1 MVIAFIIWAILSFG
15 FIGYGIY
22 LMCSNREV
30 PVGFWA
36 NVKEP
41 PQVTDVKAYHMAL
54 GKLWCGY
61 GTVFLLLGLPFL
73 LCKQNSVG
81 FIITIL
87 GTCWASIGL
96 AIIYSIGILNKYQKK

>member
-1 MVIAFIIWAILSFG
+1 MIIAFVIWALVSCC
-15 FIGYGIY
+15 FIGYGIS
-22 LMCSNREV
+22 LMFSNREV
-30 PVGFWA
+30 PAGFWA

-41 PQVTDVKAYHMAL
+41 PQVTNVKAYHKAL

-61 GTVFLLLGLPFL
+61 GIILLLLGLPFL
-73 LCKQNSVG
+73 GEQNSVG

-96 AIIYSIGILNKYQKK
+96 AIIYSIGIINKYQKR

>member
-1 MVIAFIIWAILSFG
+1 MIIAFIIWALLSCC
-15 FIGYGIY
+15 FIGYGVY

-41 PQVTDVKAYHMAL
+41 PQVTNVKAYHKAL
-54 GKLWCGY
+54 GRLWCGY
-61 GTVFLLLGLPFL
+61 GIVLLLLGLPFL
-73 LCKQNSVG
+73 GVQNSAG

-87 GTCWASIGL
+87 GTAWASIGL
-96 AIIYSIGILNKYQKK
+96 AIIYSTAILNKYQKK